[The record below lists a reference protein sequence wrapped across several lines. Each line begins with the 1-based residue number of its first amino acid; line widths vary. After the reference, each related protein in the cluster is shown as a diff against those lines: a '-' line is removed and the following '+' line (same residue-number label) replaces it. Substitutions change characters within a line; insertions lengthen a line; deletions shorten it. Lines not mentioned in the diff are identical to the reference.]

1 MKILFI
7 HPNNYLSIGI
17 PNGIAL
23 FSAILK
29 KEGFEVN
36 LFDFT
41 FIKPREYEE
50 PKKDKGAGATNK
62 GIFLPTEYALEDL
75 VVNDPVRS
83 LTEAF
88 KKKLDEFQPDL
99 IAVSVMTGYFDKT
112 IELLESV
119 KLPCLVIVGGVHST
133 ISPEDALSFEVVDF
147 ICVGEGEGLIVE
159 LCQALEK
166 GNDYSK
172 IKNLGYKKD
181 GRVIINELRPFVNL
195 DELPVPDWGLFDKR
209 HLFRPFMG
217 KVYQG
222 SFYLMSRGCPQLCT
236 YCVNGSLRERQKG
249 CGAYFRYQSP
259 ATTIKHLT
267 FLKKEFNA
275 TWFKFGD
282 DSIMLLS
289 EEYLE
294 ELADGLKPLNIQFG
308 CSVRPETTTP
318 RKVELLKK
326 MGCVATSVGIE
337 SGNENI
343 RKQVLNRHMS
353 DETIKKA
360 IKILKQYG
368 LRVSTFNMIGLPG
381 ETRENVFET
390 IRLNREIDVDSVN
403 VYIVYPYPGTEIN
416 KKYNIKLRGE
426 DGKLVPV
433 NKSSSF
439 AFSQMLPQEVEGLLQ
454 TFDLYLRLPEEMWPI
469 IRKAEGQNREALE
482 LREKLAEKAIEVS
495 GR

>member
-7 HPNNYLSIGI
+7 HPNDYLNIGI

-29 KEGFEVN
+29 KEGFEVD

-41 FIKPREYEE
+41 FIKPKEYEK
-50 PKKDKGAGATNK
+50 PKKGKGVDTANK
-62 GIFLPTEYALEDL
+62 GIFLPTEYTLEDL
-75 VVNDPVRS
+75 VAEDPVQP
-83 LTEAF
+83 LEEAF
-88 KKKLDEFQPDL
+88 KKKLDEFRPDL
-99 IAVSVMTGYFDKT
+99 IAVSVMTGYFDKA

-119 KLPCLVIVGGVHST
+119 KPPCPVIVGGVHST
-133 ISPEDALSFEVVDF
+133 ISPEDALFFNAVDF

-159 LCQALEK
+159 LCQALKK
-166 GNDYSK
+166 GKDYSK
-172 IKNLGYKKD
+172 IKNLGYKKN
-181 GRVIINELRPFVNL
+181 GQIVINELRPFINL
-195 DELPVPDWGLFDKR
+195 DDLPVPDWGLFDKR

-222 SFYLMSRGCPQLCT
+222 SFYIMSRGCPQLCT
-236 YCVNGSLRERQKG
+236 YCVNGSLRERQSG
-249 CGAYFRYQSP
+249 CGTYFRYQSP

-267 FLKKEFNA
+267 FLKEKFGA

-282 DSIMLLS
+282 DSIMLLP

-294 ELADGLKPLNIQFG
+294 ELARGLKPIGIQFG
-308 CSVRPETTTP
+308 CSVRPETTTE
-318 RKVELLKK
+318 RKVELLKE
-326 MGCVATSVGIE
+326 MGCVAASVGVE
-337 SGNENI
+337 SGNEKI

-360 IKILKQYG
+360 IKTLKQFG

-390 IRLNREIDVDSVN
+390 IRLNRELDVDSVN
-403 VYIVYPYPGTEIN
+403 VYIVYPYPGTEIS

-433 NKSSSF
+433 NRSSSF
-439 AFSQMLPQEVEGLLQ
+439 AFSQMSPQEVEGLLQ
-454 TFDLYLRLPEEMWPI
+454 TFDLYLRLPEEMWLA
-469 IRKAEGQNREALE
+469 IRKAESLSRAALE
-482 LREKLAEKAIEVS
+482 LREDLARQAIEIKK
-495 GR
+495 R